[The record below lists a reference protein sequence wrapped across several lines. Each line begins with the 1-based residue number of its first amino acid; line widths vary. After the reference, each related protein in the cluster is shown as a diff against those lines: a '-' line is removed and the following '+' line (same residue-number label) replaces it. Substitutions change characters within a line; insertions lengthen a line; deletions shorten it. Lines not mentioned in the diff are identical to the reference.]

1 MVRMV
6 VMWTKNKM
14 MKKVME
20 LQKVAAEQ
28 TYNGQADLGR
38 QLAEAEFR
46 RQVEFEGFIDHK

>member
-1 MVRMV
+1 
-6 VMWTKNKM
+6 
-14 MKKVME
+14 ME

-46 RQVEFEGFIDHK
+46 RQVEFEGFIAHK

>member
-1 MVRMV
+1 
-6 VMWTKNKM
+6 
-14 MKKVME
+14 ME